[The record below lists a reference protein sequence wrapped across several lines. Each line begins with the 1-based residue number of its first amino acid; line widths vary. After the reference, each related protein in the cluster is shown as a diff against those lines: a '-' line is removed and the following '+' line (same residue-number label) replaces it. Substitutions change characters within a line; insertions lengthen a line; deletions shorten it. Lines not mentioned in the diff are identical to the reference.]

1 MEEAERRV
9 LERRLI
15 RLLRAIY
22 LTSVTAANVCSSH
35 ARHTHAGV
43 LAEQLLVHVNELRE
57 RREVA
62 AELLSKRGRWRPI
75 TRVILSPITKLW
87 GRLTAFTGASFSL
100 HMLGNMEMQGAKL
113 TAYAEKL
120 ARELA
125 DPDAVNALVG
135 LARAEAARKAFVVA
149 ELERITA

>member
-9 LERRLI
+9 LQRRLI
-15 RLLRAIY
+15 RLLKAIY
-22 LTSVTAANVCSSH
+22 LTSVTAANVCASH
-35 ARHTHAGV
+35 ARHAHTGDLTA
-43 LAEQLLVHVNELRE
+43 QLLVHASELRA

-62 AELLSKRGRWRPI
+62 ADLLSKRGCWRPL
-75 TRVILSPITKLW
+75 TRLVLSPITKIW
-87 GRLTAFTGASFSL
+87 ARLTAFTGASFSL

-125 DPDAVNALVG
+125 DLDAANTLER
-135 LARAEAARKAFVVA
+135 LARAEAARKAFVVG
-149 ELERITA
+149 ELERIAG

>member
-1 MEEAERRV
+1 
-9 LERRLI
+9 
-15 RLLRAIY
+15 
-22 LTSVTAANVCSSH
+22 
-35 ARHTHAGV
+35 

>member
-15 RLLRAIY
+15 RLLKAIY
-22 LTSVTAANVCSSH
+22 LTSVTAANVCASH
-35 ARHTHAGV
+35 ARHVHAGA
-43 LAEQLLVHVNELRE
+43 LAEQLLVHVSELRE

-62 AELLSKRGRWRPI
+62 AELLGKRGCGRPI
-75 TRVILSPITKLW
+75 SRAILSPLTKIW

-100 HMLGNMEMQGAKL
+100 HMLGNMEVQGAKL

-125 DPDAVNALVG
+125 DLDAVNALVR
-135 LARAEAARKAFVVA
+135 LARAEAARKAFVVG
-149 ELERITA
+149 ELERIAG